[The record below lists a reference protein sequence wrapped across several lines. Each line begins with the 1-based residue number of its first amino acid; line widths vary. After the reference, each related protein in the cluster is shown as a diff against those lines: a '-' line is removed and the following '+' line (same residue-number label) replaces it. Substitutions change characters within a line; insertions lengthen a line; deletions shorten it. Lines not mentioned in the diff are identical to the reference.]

1 MIVMRFARTRNKE
14 TTDGSGDVERGEEE
28 KRERRS
34 RGRSIVVLVERERLR
49 DGVCGYLVTDVPQ
62 ILHVSIIRVLM
73 TDVEGT
79 SYGTPVGILSICLS
93 VCLYVFF
100 LTREKRDGWIVRSGE
115 RGAKMK
121 DESFFYPRVHT
132 LSWLLT

>member
-79 SYGTPVGILSICLS
+79 SYGTPVGILSIIGENLCKHRYVVTSLQRYSDYS
-93 VCLYVFF
+93 V
-100 LTREKRDGWIVRSGE
+100 
-115 RGAKMK
+115 
-121 DESFFYPRVHT
+121 
-132 LSWLLT
+132 